1 MSLIIAYIGK
11 KGCVMASDKRR
22 IAYLG
27 NKDNLKILE
36 DELHNGTISNLDEL
50 KNRSNE
56 LNVALNISE
65 NANKIRT
72 VGNSIVGEVRTKGS
86 FETKRKRIYGTSNA
100 YQVVELVGSNITFN
114 EKGEKAVILFGNK
127 YTKKLAGELINK
139 KWKASQSLRYIG
151 EIFEEILK
159 EVSKKTASIGDSFD
173 VLIKNK
179 EYTPEEA
186 QSHLDEIIK
195 RDVKILSK
203 IREDMKN
210 TNFKINKKIKHIG
223 NILIEGEVGEVISKD
238 DNILVIE
245 LNSTTQ
251 AFDKNWK
258 IRAKPNGEVLMF
270 TESKNVEIGDKVI
283 IKDKKLCLEKDKSNL
298 RCDIILCG
306 L

>member
-1 MSLIIAYIGK
+1 
-11 KGCVMASDKRR
+11 MASDKRR

-283 IKDKKLCLEKDKSNL
+283 IKDEKLCLEKDKSNL

>member
-86 FETKRKRIYGTSNA
+86 FETKRKRIYGTCNA

-283 IKDKKLCLEKDKSNL
+283 IKDEKLCLEKDKSNL

>member
-1 MSLIIAYIGK
+1 
-11 KGCVMASDKRR
+11 MASDKRR

>member
-283 IKDKKLCLEKDKSNL
+283 IKDEKLCLEKDKSNL